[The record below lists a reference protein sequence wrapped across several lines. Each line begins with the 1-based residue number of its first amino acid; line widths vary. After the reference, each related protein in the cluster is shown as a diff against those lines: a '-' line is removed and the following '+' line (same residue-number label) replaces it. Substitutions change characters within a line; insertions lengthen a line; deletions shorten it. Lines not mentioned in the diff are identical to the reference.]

1 MTRIITIPV
10 HLDTHRESIDVF
22 LSGDIHYPDPGTV
35 LDSWHRWRDAV
46 VENVELGRKTYNG
59 LMGDY
64 CSVYVD
70 GDKRRPPDNRLPDP
84 LEVYSKMRNWIR
96 PLAPTNVCTLTG
108 NHDED
113 WWKKENIDFV
123 SWMCA
128 ELGLNYG
135 NYESLVTFEIYR
147 ENNKTDNPDKYVD
160 MVLWHGD
167 GGGRTRG
174 GAMNASARPVESH
187 PYADIV
193 AVGHTHRLG
202 ILNEQNV
209 IPQRRCRKP
218 DGAVLDFDDKN
229 QFIVMTGG
237 YQKGYLS
244 DMSTYIS
251 KKMLPPVTI
260 GGVKLRVTP
269 FKDVGGS
276 DMVTVVLEQIY

>member
-10 HLDTHRESIDVF
+10 HLETHRESIDVF

-35 LDSWHRWRDAV
+35 LDSWHRWRGAV
-46 VENVELGRKTYNG
+46 VENVELGRKTFNA

-64 CSVYVD
+64 CSVYVN
-70 GDKRRPPDNRLPDP
+70 GDKRKAPSNQLPDP
-84 LEVYSKMRNWIR
+84 LLIYSKMRDWIR

-113 WWKKENIDFV
+113 WWKTENIDFV
-123 SWMCA
+123 NWMCA

-135 NYESLVTFEIYR
+135 GYESLVTFEIYR
-147 ENNKTDNPDKYVD
+147 ENSDKVNRYID
-160 MVLWHGD
+160 MVLWHGT

-174 GAMNASARPVESH
+174 GAINASARPVEVH
-187 PYADIV
+187 KYADIV

-202 ILNEQNV
+202 KINEQN
-209 IPQRRCRKP
+209 IFPQRRGNKP
-218 DGAVLDFDDKN
+218 EEHVLDFDDKN

-237 YQKGYLS
+237 YQKGYLP
-244 DMSTYIS
+244 DRSTYIS
-251 KKMLPPVTI
+251 SKMLPPVSI

-269 FKDVGGS
+269 FKDVGGT
-276 DMVTVVLEQIY
+276 DMVDVVLEQIY